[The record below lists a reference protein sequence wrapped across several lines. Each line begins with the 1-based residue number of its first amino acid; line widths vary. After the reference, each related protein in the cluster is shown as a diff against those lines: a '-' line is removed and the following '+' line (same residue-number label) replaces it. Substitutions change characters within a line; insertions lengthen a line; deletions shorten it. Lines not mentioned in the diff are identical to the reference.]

1 MKKQLNGFLF
11 LFVVVAAVS
20 LACQTLTSG
29 SDEPPLTESSGSPT
43 EETFVA
49 SGKGCDVFN
58 DIPAAAQ
65 YSSAPEMRINPAGQ
79 YTATMRLAKG
89 GDIVIQLYAAE
100 APITVNSFVFLACK
114 GFYDGTTFHRV
125 LPDFMAQGGDP
136 TGSGAGGPG
145 YEFVNEYSDLS
156 FNEPG
161 ILAMANAGPN
171 TNGSQFFITF
181 LPTEWLDGGYT
192 IFGKVIQG
200 MDVVMGITLRDPET
214 KPTFEGD
221 VIESV
226 TISEE

>member
-11 LFVVVAAVS
+11 LFVLVATVS
-20 LACQTLTSG
+20 MACQTLTSG

-43 EETFVA
+43 EETFA
-49 SGKGCDVFN
+49 TTGQGCEVFN

-65 YSSAPEMRINPAGQ
+65 YSSAPEMRITPAGQ

-145 YEFVNEYSDLS
+145 YEFVNEYSDLTFS
-156 FNEPG
+156 QPG
-161 ILAMANAGPN
+161 VVAMANAGPD

-181 LPTEWLDGGYT
+181 GPQEYLNGGYT
-192 IFGKVIQG
+192 IFGQVTQG
-200 MDVVMGITLRDPET
+200 MDAVMSITLRDPET
-214 KPTFEGD
+214 NPNFEGD

-226 TISEE
+226 AIREE